1 MQQEKEKA
9 LEAIRNL
16 ISYYTCNFQE
26 GDGYTGKQQLV
37 YLTQPQAEI
46 ALQYGI
52 PIGIRDSNYA
62 VMGTTPRKPFR
73 YVTIS
78 DLQNLERWLAFDSM
92 EPLASIH
99 ADLPRRVQQ
108 KLREFILQIMEIE
121 CPEKLPPQKPAAPI
135 LGLHGDIFNLLCITN
150 RTLRQ
155 AGQMEQAEEMWRRV
169 LESGDSYKAISIMG
183 EYVEFDEAYPST
195 AALKTGGSRGDFR
208 V

>member
-1 MQQEKEKA
+1 MQEKGKA

-16 ISYYTCNFQE
+16 IAYYTSDFQV
-26 GDGYTGKQQLV
+26 GNGYTGKQQLV

-46 ALQYGI
+46 ALRYGV
-52 PIGIRDSNYA
+52 PIGVRASHYT
-62 VMGTTPRKPFR
+62 VMGTTPGKPFR
-73 YVTIS
+73 YVTIA

-195 AALKTGGSRGDFR
+195 AALKTGGSRGDLR

>member
-1 MQQEKEKA
+1 MQEKEKA
-9 LEAIRNL
+9 LGAIRNL
-16 ISYYTCNFQE
+16 IAYYTSDFQV
-26 GDGYTGKQQLV
+26 GNGYTGKQQLV
-37 YLTQPQAEI
+37 YLTPPQAEI
-46 ALQYGI
+46 ALRYGV
-52 PIGIRDSNYA
+52 PIGVRASHYT
-62 VMGTTPRKPFR
+62 VMGTTPGKPFR

-99 ADLPRRVQQ
+99 AELPRQVQQ
-108 KLREFILQIMEIE
+108 KLREFILQIVEIE
-121 CPEKLPPQKPAAPI
+121 HPEQIPPQKPAAPI
-135 LGLHGDIFNLLCITN
+135 LGLRGDIFNLLCITN

-195 AALKTGGSRGDFR
+195 AALKTGGLRGDLR

>member
-1 MQQEKEKA
+1 MQEKEKA

-16 ISYYTCNFQE
+16 IAYYTSDFQV
-26 GDGYTGKQQLV
+26 GNGYTGKQQFV
-37 YLTQPQAEI
+37 YLIQPQAEI
-46 ALQYGI
+46 ALRYGV
-52 PIGIRDSNYA
+52 PIGVRDSHYA
-62 VMGTTPRKPFR
+62 VMGTTPGKPFR

-78 DLQNLERWLAFDSM
+78 DLQNLKRTLTFDSM
-92 EPLASIH
+92 EANASIH

-121 CPEKLPPQKPAAPI
+121 CLEKLPLQKPAAPI

-155 AGQMEQAEEMWRRV
+155 AGQMEQAAEMWRRV
-169 LESGDSYKAISIMG
+169 LESGASYKAISIMS

-195 AALKTGGSRGDFR
+195 AALKTEGLRGDLR

>member
-1 MQQEKEKA
+1 MQEKEKA

-16 ISYYTCNFQE
+16 IAYYTSDFQV
-26 GDGYTGKQQLV
+26 GNGYTGKQQLV

-46 ALQYGI
+46 ALRYGV
-52 PIGIRDSNYA
+52 PIGVRDSHYA
-62 VMGTTPRKPFR
+62 VMGTTPGKPFR

-78 DLQNLERWLAFDSM
+78 DLQNLKRTLTFDSM
-92 EPLASIH
+92 EPNASIH

-121 CPEKLPPQKPAAPI
+121 CLEKLPLQKPAAPI

-155 AGQMEQAEEMWRRV
+155 AGQMEQAAEMWRRV
-169 LESGDSYKAISIMG
+169 LESGDSYKAISIMS

-195 AALKTGGSRGDFR
+195 AALKTEGLRGDLR

>member
-1 MQQEKEKA
+1 MQEKEKA

-16 ISYYTCNFQE
+16 IAYYTSDFQV
-26 GDGYTGKQQLV
+26 GNGYTGKQQLV
-37 YLTQPQAEI
+37 YLTPPQAEI
-46 ALQYGI
+46 ALRYGV
-52 PIGIRDSNYA
+52 PICVRASHYT
-62 VMGTTPRKPFR
+62 VMGTTPGKPFR

-78 DLQNLERWLAFDSM
+78 VLQNLKRWLTFDSTK
-92 EPLASIH
+92 PLESIH
-99 ADLPRRVQQ
+99 ADLPRRAQQ

-155 AGQMEQAEEMWRRV
+155 AEQIGQAAEMWRRV
-169 LESGDSYKAISIMG
+169 LESGDSYRAISIMG
-183 EYVEFDEAYPST
+183 EYVEFDKAYPST
-195 AALKTGGSRGDFR
+195 AALKTGGSRGDLH

>member
-1 MQQEKEKA
+1 MQEKEKA

-16 ISYYTCNFQE
+16 IAYYTSDFQV
-26 GDGYTGKQQLV
+26 GNGYTGKQQLV

-46 ALQYGI
+46 ALRYGV
-52 PIGIRDSNYA
+52 PIGVRDSHYA
-62 VMGTTPRKPFR
+62 VMGTTPGKPFR

-78 DLQNLERWLAFDSM
+78 DLQNLKRTLTLDSM
-92 EPLASIH
+92 EPNASIH

-121 CPEKLPPQKPAAPI
+121 CLEKLPLQKPAAPI

-155 AGQMEQAEEMWRRV
+155 AGQMEQAAEMWRRV
-169 LESGDSYKAISIMG
+169 LESGDSYKAISIMS

-195 AALKTGGSRGDFR
+195 AALKTGGLRGDLR